1 MLLSRSQNDWEILVA
16 HNTASIGVPGYF
28 PTYAFAGPLLSLYVS
43 THISSTSFS
52 LDFPIPGRKLCSLNM
67 NINYRMRMRLVQ
79 VLSSDLSS
87 AQDVYSENGKVV
99 RRAAVEAL
107 VRELV
112 DKYGFRLRLQKAVR
126 SHKGAYRLKM
136 GTPRKN
142 ARDAT
147 QHVYLAGRRT
157 AYYAKSFMLLAQ
169 NIRASSDSRIS
180 SLPRSQN
187 CRAASRASS
196 QTSNVFAVACGSISS
211 RGGTWPSAVGAYSI
225 ET

>member
-1 MLLSRSQNDWEILVA
+1 
-16 HNTASIGVPGYF
+16 
-28 PTYAFAGPLLSLYVS
+28 
-43 THISSTSFS
+43 
-52 LDFPIPGRKLCSLNM
+52 M
-67 NINYRMRMRLVQ
+67 NIHCRIRRRLVQ

-87 AQDVYSENGKVV
+87 ARCVLGEWQSRLKSCSRGACS
-99 RRAAVEAL
+99 RASGQVWVQATTS
-107 VRELV
+107 
-112 DKYGFRLRLQKAVR
+112 KGGR
-126 SHKGAYRLKM
+126 SHKGAYRLEM
-136 GTPRKN
+136 GTPRKNARMQECKN

-187 CRAASRASS
+187 CRAASRAPS
-196 QTSNVFAVACGSISS
+196 QTSNVFAVACGSISP
-211 RGGTWPSAVGAYSI
+211 RGGTWPSAVGAYSV

>member
-1 MLLSRSQNDWEILVA
+1 MGCGLEKVHGLRSRPPNSSAISLEHRLSAEYCRFPGGIIFVSLPPEGATVAVFSSCCFHGRKTIGKYLSRTIPPRG
-16 HNTASIGVPGYF
+16 IGVPGYF

-99 RRAAVEAL
+99 SRAAVEAL

-112 DKYGFRLRLQKAVR
+112 DKYGFRLRLQKAVGPIKVLIVWKWVLHAR
-126 SHKGAYRLKM
+126 M
-136 GTPRKN
+136 QECKN
-142 ARDAT
+142 ARMQEMPHST
-147 QHVYLAGRRT
+147 STWQAGGQPIT
-157 AYYAKSFMLLAQ
+157 
-169 NIRASSDSRIS
+169 
-180 SLPRSQN
+180 
-187 CRAASRASS
+187 
-196 QTSNVFAVACGSISS
+196 
-211 RGGTWPSAVGAYSI
+211 
-225 ET
+225 